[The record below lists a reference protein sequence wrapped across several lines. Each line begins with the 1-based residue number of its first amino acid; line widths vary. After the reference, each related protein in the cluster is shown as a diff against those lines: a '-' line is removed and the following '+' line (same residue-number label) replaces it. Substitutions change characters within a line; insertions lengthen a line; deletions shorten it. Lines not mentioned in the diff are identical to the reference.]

1 MCKYIKVIFAKFS
14 LVCIFLTS
22 LWTLN
27 GFKTLIEWLHDTFSK
42 LYCVIQHGSDVYS
55 MFTSC
60 W

>member
-27 GFKTLIEWLHDTFSK
+27 GFKTLIDDT
-42 LYCVIQHGSDVYS
+42 LYI
-55 MFTSC
+55 
-60 W
+60 